1 MENFWDFSTRDDVTF
16 TMSSLARQAPAVAAR
31 PRLFRRT
38 SRPAAV
44 VRAAPA
50 ADAEQTREFAVEGEA
65 ATPEILVVGL
75 GPGNAAQIT
84 VEAWE
89 AIVEPGARVFVRTAR
104 HPTLEGLPPHVSL
117 TTFDHVYEATKRLE
131 DVYPAIAAELLDV
144 AKIAAATAA
153 ATADEPDGEPD
164 TGDGVDDGEDDGGGD
179 GEDDDIFASFA
190 LEDDSDVVTSHRT
203 PRSRRIVYAV
213 PGDPCVAENSVA
225 ILRERAAAAG
235 VKVTTLPGVS
245 FLEPT
250 LAAIGVDVMPSLAI
264 VDAIDVARSAH
275 AVGVVCDSPTLL
287 CQLHSNA
294 VASDAKLTLMAQFPE
309 DHPCVLVHAAG
320 TEAEV
325 VERVPLHEMDRSE
338 HVGILSSA
346 YLPAV
351 TFESLNDVDDD
362 PTPGAGGF
370 GGASVEA
377 LLDAVGRVRGL
388 DVDSEPAPPS
398 YVMGEGD
405 AIGDD
410 GDGWDEEARFA
421 DGAADDFEGEGS
433 PTRVPDDV
441 WLAADH
447 ADPTAIE
454 ALRAAA
460 NEAVRRAEDDADPE
474 DRARAMG
481 RLLAHVCLHV
491 SMASE
496 AGEYAMRDVVRHAVE
511 AVREV

>member
-1 MENFWDFSTRDDVTF
+1 
-16 TMSSLARQAPAVAAR
+16 MSSFARQAPAVAAR
-31 PRLFRRT
+31 PRLFRRA

-44 VRAAPA
+44 VSAAHA
-50 ADAEQTREFAVEGEA
+50 ADAEQTREFVVEGEA

-75 GPGNAAQIT
+75 GPGNPAQIT
-84 VEAWE
+84 MEAWE

-144 AKIAAATAA
+144 AKIAATTAA
-153 ATADEPDGEPD
+153 ATADDDGEV
-164 TGDGVDDGEDDGGGD
+164 DGVDEAEDDGGGD
-179 GEDDDIFASFA
+179 GEDEDIFASFA

-225 ILRERAAAAG
+225 ILRDRAASAG

-250 LAAIGVDVMPSLAI
+250 LAAIGVDVMPSLTV

-275 AVGVVCDSPTLL
+275 AVGVNCDSPTLL

-294 VASDAKLTLMAQFPE
+294 VASDCKLTLMAQFPE

-320 TEAEV
+320 TAEQV

-351 TFESLNDVDDD
+351 ECADERRMNDERARGV
-362 PTPGAGGF
+362 GGF

-377 LLDAVGRVRGL
+377 LLDAVGRRRGL
-388 DVDSEPAPPS
+388 DADSEPAPS
-398 YVMGEGD
+398 YMTGD
-405 AIGDD
+405 VDADVDD
-410 GDGWDEEARFA
+410 DVDDDRDEEARFA
-421 DGAADDFEGEGS
+421 DGAAVDFVPSGS
-433 PTRVPDDV
+433 YPPADDV

-447 ADPTAIE
+447 ADPAAVE

-460 NEAVRRAEDDADPE
+460 EEAVRCAEADADPE
-474 DRARAMG
+474 ERARAMG
-481 RLLAHVCLHV
+481 RLLAHASLHV

-511 AVREV
+511 AVRS

>member
-1 MENFWDFSTRDDVTF
+1 MSTRDDVTV
-16 TMSSLARQAPAVAAR
+16 TMSSLASRAPAVAAR
-31 PRLFRRT
+31 PRLFRRP

-75 GPGNAAQIT
+75 GPGNPAQIT
-84 VEAWE
+84 VEAFE

-144 AKIAAATAA
+144 AKIAATTAA
-153 ATADEPDGEPD
+153 ATADDA
-164 TGDGVDDGEDDGGGD
+164 GDGVDDGEDDGIFGD
-179 GEDDDIFASFA
+179 GQDDDIFASFA
-190 LEDDSDVVTSHRT
+190 LEDGSDVVTSHRT

-225 ILRERAAAAG
+225 ILRERANAAG

-250 LAAIGVDVMPSLAI
+250 LAAIGVDVMPSLSI

-275 AVGVVCDSPTLL
+275 AVGVNCDSPTLL

-294 VASDAKLTLMAQFPE
+294 VASDVKLTLMAQFPE

-320 TEAEV
+320 TAEQV

-351 TFESLNDVDDD
+351 
-362 PTPGAGGF
+362 GGW
-370 GGASVEA
+370 A
-377 LLDAVGRVRGL
+377 
-388 DVDSEPAPPS
+388 
-398 YVMGEGD
+398 GD
-405 AIGDD
+405 AATTNAVPPGRA
-410 GDGWDEEARFA
+410 GSEGRRWRRCWTRW
-421 DGAADDFEGEGS
+421 GAYGGS
-433 PTRVPDDV
+433 TSTPSP
-441 WLAADH
+441 
-447 ADPTAIE
+447 
-454 ALRAAA
+454 
-460 NEAVRRAEDDADPE
+460 RR
-474 DRARAMG
+474 RRT
-481 RLLAHVCLHV
+481 
-491 SMASE
+491 
-496 AGEYAMRDVVRHAVE
+496 
-511 AVREV
+511 

>member
-1 MENFWDFSTRDDVTF
+1 METF
-16 TMSSLARQAPAVAAR
+16 GTFRLGTTSHSSMSSLARQAPAVAAR

-144 AKIAAATAA
+144 AKIAATTAA
-153 ATADEPDGEPD
+153 ATADEPDD
-164 TGDGVDDGEDDGGGD
+164 DDGEDDGGGD

-351 TFESLNDVDDD
+351 TFESDDVDDD

-405 AIGDD
+405 AIGDH

-460 NEAVRRAEDDADPE
+460 NEAVRRAEEDADPE

>member
-1 MENFWDFSTRDDVTF
+1 M
-16 TMSSLARQAPAVAAR
+16 
-31 PRLFRRT
+31 
-38 SRPAAV
+38 
-44 VRAAPA
+44 
-50 ADAEQTREFAVEGEA
+50 
-65 ATPEILVVGL
+65 
-75 GPGNAAQIT
+75 
-84 VEAWE
+84 EAWE

-144 AKIAAATAA
+144 AKIAATTAA
-153 ATADEPDGEPD
+153 VTADDDGEVD
-164 TGDGVDDGEDDGGGD
+164 AGDGVEEAEDDGGGD
-179 GEDDDIFASFA
+179 GEDEDIFASFA

-225 ILRERAAAAG
+225 ILRDRARSAG

-250 LAAIGVDVMPSLAI
+250 LAAIGVDVMPSLTV

-320 TEAEV
+320 TAEQV

-351 TFESLNDVDDD
+351 GGWAGEGSRTTNAPAGSAGSEGRRWRRCW
-362 PTPGAGGF
+362 TRWGAGG
-370 GGASVEA
+370 GST
-377 LLDAVGRVRGL
+377 
-388 DVDSEPAPPS
+388 PTPS
-398 YVMGEGD
+398 
-405 AIGDD
+405 
-410 GDGWDEEARFA
+410 
-421 DGAADDFEGEGS
+421 
-433 PTRVPDDV
+433 P
-441 WLAADH
+441 
-447 ADPTAIE
+447 
-454 ALRAAA
+454 
-460 NEAVRRAEDDADPE
+460 RR
-474 DRARAMG
+474 RT
-481 RLLAHVCLHV
+481 
-491 SMASE
+491 
-496 AGEYAMRDVVRHAVE
+496 
-511 AVREV
+511 

>member
-1 MENFWDFSTRDDVTF
+1 MSTRDDVTV
-16 TMSSLARQAPAVAAR
+16 TMSSLASRAPAVAAR
-31 PRLFRRT
+31 PRLFRRP

-44 VRAAPA
+44 VRAASA

-75 GPGNAAQIT
+75 GPGNPAQIT
-84 VEAWE
+84 VEAFE
-89 AIVEPGARVFVRTAR
+89 AIMEPGARVFVRTAR

-144 AKIAAATAA
+144 AKIAATTAA
-153 ATADEPDGEPD
+153 ATADDA
-164 TGDGVDDGEDDGGGD
+164 GDGVDDGEDDGIFGD
-179 GEDDDIFASFA
+179 GQDDDIFASFA
-190 LEDDSDVVTSHRT
+190 LEDGSDVVTSHRT

-225 ILRERAAAAG
+225 ILRERANAAG

-250 LAAIGVDVMPSLAI
+250 LAAIGVDVMPSLSI

-275 AVGVVCDSPTLL
+275 AVGVNCDSPTLL

-294 VASDAKLTLMAQFPE
+294 VASDVKLTLMAQFPE

-320 TEAEV
+320 TAEQV

-351 TFESLNDVDDD
+351 NVGSSNDGDDD
-362 PTPGAGGF
+362 GTPGAGGF

-405 AIGDD
+405 AVGDD
-410 GDGWDEEARFA
+410 GDGDEEARFA
-421 DGAADDFEGEGS
+421 DDFEGRGFL
-433 PTRVPDDV
+433 TQADDV
-441 WLAADH
+441 WLSSDH
-447 ADPTAIE
+447 ADPTAVE

-460 NEAVRRAEDDADPE
+460 NEAVRCAEDDADPE

-481 RLLAHVCLHV
+481 RLLAHVSLHV

-511 AVREV
+511 AVREA

>member
-1 MENFWDFSTRDDVTF
+1 MSTRDDVTF
-16 TMSSLARQAPAVAAR
+16 TMSSLARQAPSVAAR
-31 PRLFRRT
+31 PRLFRRA

-44 VRAAPA
+44 VRAPPA
-50 ADAEQTREFAVEGEA
+50 ADAEQTLEFAVEGEA

-75 GPGNAAQIT
+75 GPGNPAQIT

-89 AIVEPGARVFVRTAR
+89 ALVEPGARVFVRTAR

-144 AKIAAATAA
+144 AKIAATTAA

-164 TGDGVDDGEDDGGGD
+164 AGDGVDDE
-179 GEDDDIFASFA
+179 EDDDIFASFA
-190 LEDDSDVVTSHRT
+190 LEDDGDVVTSHRT

-225 ILRERAAAAG
+225 ILRERADAAG
-235 VKVTTLPGVS
+235 VKVTTSPGVS

-325 VERVPLHEMDRSE
+325 VERVPLHEMDGSE

-351 TFESLNDVDDD
+351 TFESDDVDDD

-398 YVMGEGD
+398 YVMGKGD

-410 GDGWDEEARFA
+410 GDGGDDGWDEEALFA
-421 DGAADDFEGEGS
+421 DGAADDFVGEGS
-433 PTRVPDDV
+433 LTRVPDDV

-460 NEAVRRAEDDADPE
+460 NEAVKLAEDDADPE

-481 RLLAHVCLHV
+481 RLLAHVALHV

-496 AGEYAMRDVVRHAVE
+496 AGEYAMRDVVKHAVE

>member
-1 MENFWDFSTRDDVTF
+1 
-16 TMSSLARQAPAVAAR
+16 
-31 PRLFRRT
+31 
-38 SRPAAV
+38 
-44 VRAAPA
+44 
-50 ADAEQTREFAVEGEA
+50 
-65 ATPEILVVGL
+65 
-75 GPGNAAQIT
+75 
-84 VEAWE
+84 
-89 AIVEPGARVFVRTAR
+89 
-104 HPTLEGLPPHVSL
+104 
-117 TTFDHVYEATKRLE
+117 
-131 DVYPAIAAELLDV
+131 
-144 AKIAAATAA
+144 
-153 ATADEPDGEPD
+153 
-164 TGDGVDDGEDDGGGD
+164 
-179 GEDDDIFASFA
+179 
-190 LEDDSDVVTSHRT
+190 
-203 PRSRRIVYAV
+203 
-213 PGDPCVAENSVA
+213 
-225 ILRERAAAAG
+225 
-235 VKVTTLPGVS
+235 
-245 FLEPT
+245 
-250 LAAIGVDVMPSLAI
+250 
-264 VDAIDVARSAH
+264 
-275 AVGVVCDSPTLL
+275 
-287 CQLHSNA
+287 
-294 VASDAKLTLMAQFPE
+294 MAQFPE

-351 TFESLNDVDDD
+351 TFESDDVDDGD
-362 PTPGAGGF
+362 PTPEAGGF

-460 NEAVRRAEDDADPE
+460 NEAVRRAEEDADPE

>member
-1 MENFWDFSTRDDVTF
+1 MSTRDDVTV
-16 TMSSLARQAPAVAAR
+16 TMSSLARHAPSVAAR
-31 PRLFRRT
+31 PRLFRRP

-50 ADAEQTREFAVEGEA
+50 ADAEQTSEFAVEGEA

-75 GPGNAAQIT
+75 GPGNPAQIT
-84 VEAWE
+84 VEAFE

-144 AKIAAATAA
+144 AKIAATTAA
-153 ATADEPDGEPD
+153 ATADDD
-164 TGDGVDDGEDDGGGD
+164 DGVDDAGDGEDGGEDDGIFGD
-179 GEDDDIFASFA
+179 GQDDDIFASFA
-190 LEDDSDVVTSHRT
+190 LEDGSDVVTPHRT

-225 ILRERAAAAG
+225 ILRERANAAG
-235 VKVTTLPGVS
+235 VKVTTVPGVS

-250 LAAIGVDVMPSLAI
+250 LAAIGVDVMPSLSI

-275 AVGVVCDSPTLL
+275 AVGVNCDSPTLL

-294 VASDAKLTLMAQFPE
+294 VASDVKLTLMAQFPE

-320 TEAEV
+320 TAEQV

-346 YLPAV
+346 YLPAINV
-351 TFESLNDVDDD
+351 GSSNDGDDD
-362 PTPGAGGF
+362 GTPGAGGF

-388 DVDSEPAPPS
+388 DVDSEPAPQS

-405 AIGDD
+405 AVGDD
-410 GDGWDEEARFA
+410 GDGDEEARFA
-421 DGAADDFEGEGS
+421 DDFEGRGFL
-433 PTRVPDDV
+433 TQADDV
-441 WLAADH
+441 WLSADH
-447 ADPTAIE
+447 ADPTAVE

-460 NEAVRRAEDDADPE
+460 NEAVRCAEDDADPE

-481 RLLAHVCLHV
+481 RLLAHVSLHV

-511 AVREV
+511 AVREA

>member
-1 MENFWDFSTRDDVTF
+1 MSTRDDVTV
-16 TMSSLARQAPAVAAR
+16 TMSSLARHAPAVAAR
-31 PRLFRRT
+31 PRLFRRP

-75 GPGNAAQIT
+75 GPGNPAQIT
-84 VEAWE
+84 VEAFE
-89 AIVEPGARVFVRTAR
+89 AIMEPGARVFVRTAR

-144 AKIAAATAA
+144 AKIAATTAA
-153 ATADEPDGEPD
+153 ATADDA
-164 TGDGVDDGEDDGGGD
+164 GDGVDDGEDDEGGD
-179 GEDDDIFASFA
+179 GRDDDIFASFA
-190 LEDDSDVVTSHRT
+190 LEDGSDVVTSHRT

-225 ILRERAAAAG
+225 ILRERANAAG

-250 LAAIGVDVMPSLAI
+250 LAAIGVDVMPSLSI

-275 AVGVVCDSPTLL
+275 AVGVNCDSPTLL

-294 VASDAKLTLMAQFPE
+294 VASDVKLTLMAQFPE

-320 TEAEV
+320 TAEQV

-346 YLPAV
+346 YLPAINV
-351 TFESLNDVDDD
+351 GSSNDGDDD
-362 PTPGAGGF
+362 GTPGAGGF

-398 YVMGEGD
+398 YMMGEGD
-405 AIGDD
+405 AVGDDGDDGDD
-410 GDGWDEEARFA
+410 GDGDEEARFA
-421 DGAADDFEGEGS
+421 DDFEGRGFL
-433 PTRVPDDV
+433 TQADDV
-441 WLAADH
+441 WLSADH
-447 ADPTAIE
+447 ADPTAVE

-460 NEAVRRAEDDADPE
+460 NEAVRCAEDDADPE

-481 RLLAHVCLHV
+481 RLLAHVSLHV

-511 AVREV
+511 AVREA

>member
-1 MENFWDFSTRDDVTF
+1 MSTRDDVTV
-16 TMSSLARQAPAVAAR
+16 TMSSLARHAPAVAAR
-31 PRLFRRT
+31 PRLFRRP

-44 VRAAPA
+44 FRAAPA

-75 GPGNAAQIT
+75 GPGNPAAIT

-144 AKIAAATAA
+144 AKIAATTAA
-153 ATADEPDGEPD
+153 ATADDA
-164 TGDGVDDGEDDGGGD
+164 GDGVDDGEDDEGGD
-179 GEDDDIFASFA
+179 GRDDDIFASFA
-190 LEDDSDVVTSHRT
+190 LEDGSDVVTSHRT

-225 ILRERAAAAG
+225 ILRERANAAG

-250 LAAIGVDVMPSLAI
+250 LAAIGVDVMPSLSI

-275 AVGVVCDSPTLL
+275 AVGVNCDSPTLL

-294 VASDAKLTLMAQFPE
+294 VASDVKLTLMAQFPE

-320 TEAEV
+320 TAEQV

-346 YLPAV
+346 YLPAINV
-351 TFESLNDVDDD
+351 GSSNDGDDD
-362 PTPGAGGF
+362 GTPGAGGF

-398 YVMGEGD
+398 YMMGGGD
-405 AIGDD
+405 AVGDDGDDGDD
-410 GDGWDEEARFA
+410 GDGDEEARFV
-421 DGAADDFEGEGS
+421 DDFEGRGFL
-433 PTRVPDDV
+433 TQADDV
-441 WLAADH
+441 WLSADH
-447 ADPTAIE
+447 ADPTAVE

-460 NEAVRRAEDDADPE
+460 NEAVRCAEDDADPE

-481 RLLAHVCLHV
+481 RLLAHVSLHV

-511 AVREV
+511 AVREA

>member
-1 MENFWDFSTRDDVTF
+1 MGLFGRVDVTV
-16 TMSSLARQAPAVAAR
+16 TMSSLASQATAVAAR
-31 PRLFRRT
+31 PRLFRRP

-75 GPGNAAQIT
+75 GPGNPAQIT
-84 VEAWE
+84 VEAFE

-144 AKIAAATAA
+144 AKIAATTAA
-153 ATADEPDGEPD
+153 ATDDD
-164 TGDGVDDGEDDGGGD
+164 DGVDDGEDDGGGD
-179 GEDDDIFASFA
+179 GQDDDIFASFA
-190 LEDDSDVVTSHRT
+190 LEDGSDVVTSHRT

-225 ILRERAAAAG
+225 ILRERANAAG

-250 LAAIGVDVMPSLAI
+250 LAAIGVDVMPSLTV

-275 AVGVVCDSPTLL
+275 AVGVNCDSPTLL

-294 VASDAKLTLMAQFPE
+294 VASDVKLTLMAQFPE

-320 TEAEV
+320 TAEQV

-351 TFESLNDVDDD
+351 NGLESNDGDDD
-362 PTPGAGGF
+362 GTPGAGGF
-370 GGASVEA
+370 GGSSVEA

-405 AIGDD
+405 AVGDD
-410 GDGWDEEARFA
+410 GDGDDGWDDGWDEEARFA
-421 DGAADDFEGEGS
+421 DDFEGGGFL
-433 PTRVPDDV
+433 PTQADDV
-441 WLAADH
+441 WLSADH
-447 ADPTAIE
+447 ADPTAVE

-460 NEAVRRAEDDADPE
+460 NEAVRCAEDDADPE

-481 RLLAHVCLHV
+481 RLLAHVSLHV

-511 AVREV
+511 AVREA